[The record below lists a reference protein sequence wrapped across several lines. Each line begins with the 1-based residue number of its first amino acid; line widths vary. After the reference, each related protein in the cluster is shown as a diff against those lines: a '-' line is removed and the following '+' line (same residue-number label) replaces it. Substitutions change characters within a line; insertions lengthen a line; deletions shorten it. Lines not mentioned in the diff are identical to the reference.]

1 MLDQKDVQKKALKV
15 RREMQAKLGVQGRD
29 LDHALRQAGRRLPQ
43 GVRKRADALAKAA
56 FFAQNP
62 KMARR
67 LDGEE
72 VQAAFDAVMAHLES
86 IDVVEDRKDR
96 LLGIAGS
103 IGFNLLFVFVAFIVY
118 LWWRG
123 YV

>member
-1 MLDQKDVQKKALKV
+1 MLDQKDVQTKVLTV

-29 LDHALRQAGRRLPQ
+29 LAHALRRAGRRLPAGIRKQ
-43 GVRKRADALAKAA
+43 GTALARAE
-56 FFAQNP
+56 FFARNP

-67 LDGEE
+67 LDGAE
-72 VQAAFDAVMAHLES
+72 VQTAFDYVMTHLRA
-86 IDVVEDRKDR
+86 IDVAEERKDR
-96 LLGIAGS
+96 LVRLAS
-103 IGFNLLFVFVAFIVY
+103 SVAFNLLVVFVAFIVF

>member
-1 MLDQKDVQKKALKV
+1 MLDQKDVHKKAQRV

-29 LDHALRQAGRRLPQ
+29 LDHALRKAGRRLP
-43 GVRKRADALAKAA
+43 GDVRKQGNALARAE

-67 LDGEE
+67 LDAQSVET
-72 VQAAFDAVMAHLES
+72 AFDRVMAHLES
-86 IDVVEDRKDR
+86 IDVAEDRKDR
-96 LLGIAGS
+96 LLGVAGAVA
-103 IGFNLLFVFVAFIVY
+103 FNLLFVVVGFVVF

>member
-1 MLDQKDVQKKALKV
+1 
-15 RREMQAKLGVQGRD
+15 MQAKLGVQGRD
-29 LDHALRQAGRRLPQ
+29 LDHALRKAGRRLP
-43 GVRKRADALAKAA
+43 GDVRKQGNALARAE

-67 LDGEE
+67 LDAQSVET
-72 VQAAFDAVMAHLES
+72 AFDRVMAHLES
-86 IDVVEDRKDR
+86 IDAVEDRRDR
-96 LLGIAGS
+96 LLGVAGAVA
-103 IGFNLLFVFVAFIVY
+103 FNLLFVVVGFVVF

>member
-1 MLDQKDVQKKALKV
+1 MLDQKDVHKKAQRV

-29 LDHALRQAGRRLPQ
+29 LDHALRKAGRRLP
-43 GVRKRADALAKAA
+43 GDVRKQGNALARAE

-67 LDGEE
+67 LDAQSVET
-72 VQAAFDAVMAHLES
+72 AFDRVMAHLES
-86 IDVVEDRKDR
+86 IDAVEDRRDR
-96 LLGIAGS
+96 LLGVAGAVA
-103 IGFNLLFVFVAFIVY
+103 FNLLFVVVGFVVF